1 VIGLLVYRFDGD
13 GMLHGVFFR
22 KSSGKEGKITP
33 FYTNRH
39 VATPILAL
47 SLLLL
52 RAPLPSIALLISPL
66 TSLHRIMA
74 AIITTFLLAFEA
86 GVGTLSVVN
95 TNVLWWGTG
104 LGTEAE
110 EERNA
115 SQDKP
120 SKRKQDGRLLA
131 LCESGPPMEMRI
143 PELETVDWDRL
154 EDEKGQSLRT
164 KRSKWNPKSWS
175 LARLQEVRWRRY
187 SESSFMLIN
196 CSV

>member
-1 VIGLLVYRFDGD
+1 
-13 GMLHGVFFR
+13 MLHGVFFQ

-86 GVGTLSVVN
+86 GVGTLS
-95 TNVLWWGTG
+95 
-104 LGTEAE
+104 A
-110 EERNA
+110 
-115 SQDKP
+115 D
-120 SKRKQDGRLLA
+120 
-131 LCESGPPMEMRI
+131 
-143 PELETVDWDRL
+143 ETVRPLDGAMFTLFSDLHDRVGVVHVG
-154 EDEKGQSLRT
+154 EEKTVG
-164 KRSKWNPKSWS
+164 
-175 LARLQEVRWRRY
+175 
-187 SESSFMLIN
+187 
-196 CSV
+196 